1 MARRLLASGVA
12 YECRTTWHA
21 GLFSVDDLLARADTQ
36 QVWTPQHRC
45 RPDGCSG
52 WIKWTGSWGLPESAF
67 RVV

>member
-36 QVWTPQHRC
+36 QV
-45 RPDGCSG
+45 
-52 WIKWTGSWGLPESAF
+52 
-67 RVV
+67 